1 MQGDDMNGKDDF
13 KQSLLGLLFLV
24 LVVGIIVVGVWQF
37 RMRRRAPA
45 EQVGWPTLEKEVI
58 TPEAKEPEEVV
69 KEILETKTEGEPQP
83 EEKVLPKLPQ
93 KPFTIQ
99 VASFQDRTKAEIVVK
114 ELGKAGFS
122 PIVSATDLGEK
133 GVWYRVCVGDFDSED
148 EADEFL
154 KTLKKDYK
162 DSFIKLR

>member
-1 MQGDDMNGKDDF
+1 MNGKDDF
-13 KQSLLGLLFLV
+13 KQSLLGLLSLA

-45 EQVGWPTLEKEVI
+45 EQVGWSTIEKEVI
-58 TPEAKEPEEVV
+58 APEAKEPEEAV
-69 KEILETKTEGEPQP
+69 KGVLESKTEDEPKP
-83 EEKVLPKLPQ
+83 EEKVSPELPQ

-99 VASFQDRTKAEIVVK
+99 VASFQDRAKAEIVVK
-114 ELGKAGFS
+114 ELGKADFS
-122 PIVSATDLGEK
+122 PTISATDLGEK
-133 GVWYRVCVGDFDSED
+133 GVWYRVCVGNFDTED
-148 EADEFL
+148 QASEFL